1 MNKVLIIT
9 TNSGFVPQFEMNDIK
24 ILEGYG
30 YQVHYASNFCKPVYQ
45 FDQKAIEER
54 GIRIHHI
61 DIEKSPLRVGD
72 NIRAWRQLRKIIRSE
87 QIDLIHCHNPVGG
100 VLGRLAA
107 GCGKKAPR
115 VIYTAHGFHF
125 YENAPLKNWLLY
137 YPAERILAHRTD
149 ILITIN
155 REDYGHAGR
164 FHLRKGGC
172 VERIHGVGV
181 DTERF
186 RPMRTINLK
195 KRKELG
201 IPGDAFHIV
210 SVAELNDNKNQ
221 QTIIRAMAELSQRN
235 VYYSICGTGQ
245 NEEKLKKLAADHGV
259 ENRVKL
265 LGYRTDVEEVLQT
278 ADCFVFPSIREGFG
292 IAAVEALACGVP
304 VIAGNN
310 RGTREYMRD
319 GINGILCPPLDRK
332 AFARAIGTLYE
343 DPEYRQR
350 LAAAC
355 RESILPFS
363 LTAVDRDMR
372 RIYRNAA
379 KTKTAGVR
387 HP

>member
-1 MNKVLIIT
+1 MKKVLIIT

-24 ILEGYG
+24 ILEEYG
-30 YQVHYASNFCKPVYQ
+30 YQIHYASNFCKPVYQ

-61 DIEKSPLRVGD
+61 DIEKSPLRINA
-72 NIRAWRQLRKIIRSE
+72 NIKAWRQLRKIICSE
-87 QIDLIHCHNPVGG
+87 QIDLIHCHNPIGG

-107 GCGKKAPR
+107 GCGKKTPR

-125 YENAPLKNWLLY
+125 YEGASIKNWLLY
-137 YPAERILAHRTD
+137 YPAERMLARRTD
-149 ILITIN
+149 VLITIN
-155 REDYGHAGR
+155 REDCERAGW
-164 FHLRKGGC
+164 LRLRRGGR

-201 IPGDAFHIV
+201 IPEDAFHIV

-221 QTIIRAMAELSQRN
+221 QTIIRAMADLPQRN

-245 NEEKLKKLAADHGV
+245 NEEKLKKLAADRGLKG
-259 ENRVKL
+259 RVRL

-319 GINGILCPPLDRK
+319 GVNGILCPPLDK
-332 AFARAIGTLYE
+332 AAFARAINKLYAN
-343 DPEYRQR
+343 PEYRQR
-350 LAAAC
+350 LAASC
-355 RESILPFS
+355 RESMLPFS

-372 RIYRNAA
+372 RIYRSAEGMQA
-379 KTKTAGVR
+379 DKK
-387 HP
+387 

>member
-1 MNKVLIIT
+1 METYNKVLIIT

-24 ILEGYG
+24 IMEEYG
-30 YQVHYASNFCKPVYQ
+30 YQIHYASNFCKPVYQ

-61 DIEKSPLRVGD
+61 DIEKSPVHVGAHF
-72 NIRAWRQLRKIIRSE
+72 RAWRQLRKIIRSE
-87 QIDLIHCHNPVGG
+87 QIDLIHCHNPIGG

-107 GCGKKAPR
+107 GCGKRAPR

-125 YENAPLKNWLLY
+125 YEGAPLKNWLLY
-137 YPAERILAHRTD
+137 YPAERILARRTD
-149 ILITIN
+149 VLITIN
-155 REDYGHAGR
+155 REDYEHACRFRLRRGGR
-164 FHLRKGGC
+164 

-186 RPMRTINLK
+186 RPMRTLNLT

-201 IPGDAFHIV
+201 IPEDAFHIV

-221 QTIIRAMAELSQRN
+221 QIIIRAIGSLSPQN
-235 VYYSICGTGQ
+235 IYYSICGKGG
-245 NEEKLKKLAADHGV
+245 NAEKLKKLAADCGL
-259 ENRVKL
+259 EGRVRL

-278 ADCFVFPSIREGFG
+278 ADCFAFPSIREGFG

-304 VIAGNN
+304 VIAGDN

-319 GINGILCPPLDRK
+319 GTNGILCPPLDRE
-332 AFARAIGTLYE
+332 AFARAIDTLYV
-343 DPEYRQR
+343 DSEYRR
-350 LAAAC
+350 KLAASC
-355 RESILPFS
+355 RESIQPFS

-372 RIYRNAA
+372 RIYRDVGGNEFR
-379 KTKTAGVR
+379 T
-387 HP
+387 